1 MADLKNPPPVPG
13 SSPSATQSAT
23 QERRT
28 LVEEGTTFK
37 GSLSSTCPILVK
49 GSIQGDLEAPSLTV
63 ASTGSVS
70 GKVKAGELKSEGE
83 ISGEFDVDRV
93 VLSGAVKDNTVI
105 RAKALEVKLAVTGSK
120 MQVVFG
126 EVQLDVGDQPSRE
139 KIEPVKDKENG
150 KSVPPPAET

>member
-1 MADLKNPPPVPG
+1 MNEVKNPG
-13 SSPSATQSAT
+13 ATDK
-23 QERRT
+23 RT

-37 GSLSSTCPILVK
+37 GSLTSTCPILVR

-63 ASTGSVS
+63 APSGTVS

-93 VLSGAVKDNTVI
+93 VLSGTVKDNTVI

-126 EVQLDVGDQPSRE
+126 DVQLEVGDSPTRE
-139 KIEPVKDKENG
+139 KAEPKPEATNG
-150 KSVPPPAET
+150 KSVPPPPPAEG